1 MKKLVFSLFV
11 LCALGICMPSFA
23 ADKEKKK
30 DDKKD
35 MKDDTEDGP
44 ITLTGTMAVKGTD
57 AKKDVVA
64 RIEGRKRYTWLNLI
78 ATGDL
83 AAKIQKLREDGDKV
97 KVTGK
102 KTGDDVVVES
112 ITAVGNMKK

>member
-1 MKKLVFSLFV
+1 MKKIMFSLFV
-11 LCALGICMPSFA
+11 LAALGVCTPVFS
-23 ADKEKKK
+23 ADKKN
-30 DDKKD
+30 DKKD
-35 MKDDTEDGP
+35 QKDDTEDGP
-44 ITLTGTMAVKGTD
+44 ITLTGTMAVKATD

-78 ATGDL
+78 ATGEL
-83 AAKIQKLREDGDKV
+83 ATKIQKLREEGDKV

>member
-1 MKKLVFSLFV
+1 MKKIMFSLFV
-11 LCALGICMPSFA
+11 LAALGVCTPAFSA
-23 ADKEKKK
+23 EKKK
-30 DDKKD
+30 DKEDKKD
-35 MKDDTEDGP
+35 MKDDTADGP
-44 ITLTGTMAVKGTD
+44 ITLSGTMAVKGTD

-78 ATGDL
+78 ATGEL
-83 AAKIQKLREDGDKV
+83 ATKIQTLRENGDKV

-112 ITAVGNMKK
+112 VTAVGNMKK